1 MKKLPIVVETW
12 SHEDKTIEILRH
24 DYNPTFYTLRII
36 SENSERYPVLQG
48 AVQAAQECLTKKLHA
63 KLYKIE
69 TDS

>member
-1 MKKLPIVVETW
+1 MKKHPVVVETW
-12 SHEDKTIEILRH
+12 SHEEKTIEILRH
-24 DYNPTFYTLRII
+24 ESNPTYYTLRII
-36 SENSERYPVLQG
+36 SDNFEKYPLLQA